1 MNLVVKES
9 VRGIIEYILKQGSL
23 DDRHVSRTRAIE
35 GTIAHGKLQSDNEK
49 IYVEYEKEVKM
60 EGEFDY
66 GDILL
71 LVEGRADGI
80 IKENSEVII
89 EEIKSTY
96 RDLLYIEE
104 DYNLLHWAQSKFYG
118 YFYCKDNNLDNIS
131 IRLSYYNLNTN
142 EVKSF
147 QKIFS
152 FDSLKD
158 FVFNIVDQYIDT
170 VRLRE
175 DFKIERD
182 KSIKE
187 MKFPFE
193 TYRKGQRELAVNCYN
208 SIKQK
213 CILFAQAPTGIGKTI
228 STIFPSVKG
237 LAEGRGER
245 IVYLTSKTITRVVAE
260 EAYMKLIKNGLR
272 FRFITLT
279 AKEKACI
286 NDEVKC
292 NPDECPYAVDYFSKI
307 NSVITE
313 ILKVE
318 STFSR
323 ATIEKYAKKYK
334 VCPFELSLDL
344 ASWCDGIICDYN
356 YAFDPRAK
364 LKRIFEDDN
373 EKNIILIDEAH
384 NLVNRARDMY
394 SGEIFKSKV
403 LEISRLLKG
412 KVPKLYKA
420 ANSINKELREIRRE
434 LDEKDVN
441 VLYHN
446 VQYKEL
452 IK

>member
-9 VRGIIEYILKQGSL
+9 VRGIVEYILQQGSL
-23 DDRHVSRTRAIE
+23 DDRHVSRMRAIE
-35 GTIAHGKLQSDNEK
+35 GTIAHGKLQSDNAK

-60 EGEFDY
+60 EGKFDY

-96 RDLLYIEE
+96 RDLLYIDE
-104 DYNLLHWAQSKFYG
+104 DYNQLHWAQSKFYG
-118 YFYCKDNNLDNIS
+118 YFYCKDNELDSIS
-131 IRLSYYNLNTN
+131 IRLSYYNLNTS

-147 QKIFS
+147 QKVFS
-152 FDSLKD
+152 FNLLKE
-158 FVFNIVDQYIDT
+158 FVFNIVDKYIDT

-175 DFKIERD
+175 NFKVERD

-187 MKFPFE
+187 IKFPFD
-193 TYRKGQRELAVNCYN
+193 TYRKGQRELAMNCYS
-208 SIKQK
+208 SIKQR

-228 STIFPSVKG
+228 STIFPSIKS

-260 EAYMKLIKNGLR
+260 EAYMRLINNGLK

-286 NDEVKC
+286 NSEVKC
-292 NPDECPYAVDYFSKI
+292 NPDDCPYAVDYFTKI
-307 NSVITE
+307 NSVISE
-313 ILKVE
+313 ILREE
-318 STFSR
+318 SIFSR
-323 ATIEKYAKKYK
+323 TTLEKYARKFK
-334 VCPFELSLDL
+334 VCPFELALDL
-344 ASWCDGIICDYN
+344 SLWCDGVICDYN

-403 LEISRLLKG
+403 L
-412 KVPKLYKA
+412 
-420 ANSINKELREIRRE
+420 SINRL
-434 LDEKDVN
+434 
-441 VLYHN
+441 
-446 VQYKEL
+446 
-452 IK
+452 